1 MKRAALSF
9 DTVKARK
16 APQEAS
22 GAASAPSGGS
32 DAPKAAEG
40 LPEPSLSPRGRG
52 RPPKR
57 APGRTYGL
65 TVRIDSDLRRQL
77 RRLAEDE
84 SDRRGAI
91 VSLNDLVVEAVGD
104 LLERRGRA

>member
-16 APQEAS
+16 APQEAP
-22 GAASAPSGGS
+22 GAGLAPSSGS
-32 DAPKAAEG
+32 DTPKAAEG
-40 LPEPSLSPRGRG
+40 VPAPSLSPRGRG

-84 SDRRGAI
+84 SDRRGRI
-91 VSLNDLVVEAVGD
+91 ISLNDLVVEAVAD
-104 LLERRGRA
+104 LLERQGRA